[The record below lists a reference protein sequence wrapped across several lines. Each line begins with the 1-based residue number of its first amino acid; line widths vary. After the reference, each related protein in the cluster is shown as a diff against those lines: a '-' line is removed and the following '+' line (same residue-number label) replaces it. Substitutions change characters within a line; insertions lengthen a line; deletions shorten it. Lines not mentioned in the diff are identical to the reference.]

1 MITEQDNV
9 FYCDCGFS
17 FERGRSGAP
26 VSVTVKSQHEHNNPL
41 HQKAV
46 IDIAKM
52 LWRLV
57 KRLNCTAAALCEM
70 TKQRGKYLQIY

>member
-1 MITEQDNV
+1 M
-9 FYCDCGFS
+9 
-17 FERGRSGAP
+17 
-26 VSVTVKSQHEHNNPL
+26 KSQHEHNNPL